1 MIFWVI
7 FFVLLFWVNRIVVFI
22 PITDAHPNIPW
33 KWTNDIIV
41 NLGATNRLM
50 RDSNMWIFKVFW
62 YLFILSSWDVFIK
75 VIHISKCLLKIS
87 AEIESIK
94 QLKLFKQFCITNVL
108 ISWFHFR
115 FPYHKLLCSSSTET
129 WESQF
134 DESTNQSSQFCVAWV
149 YFHTFVWCICFKIC
163 PRIILD
169 STTWRLL
176 QTRNM
181 RVKLLVIRFN
191 FIV

>member
-94 QLKLFKQFCITNVL
+94 QLKLFKQLFIYLFVAVPPRHENHNLMNQPISLLNFVSHEFTFTLSFGVFVL
-108 ISWFHFR
+108 KFAPEWSWT
-115 FPYHKLLCSSSTET
+115 PQPGDYCKQEI
-129 WESQF
+129 WG
-134 DESTNQSSQFCVAWV
+134 W
-149 YFHTFVWCICFKIC
+149 
-163 PRIILD
+163 
-169 STTWRLL
+169 
-176 QTRNM
+176 
-181 RVKLLVIRFN
+181 N
-191 FIV
+191 FL